1 MAIQNDSDVYF
12 RRIVRRVL
20 VSVLLIVTFLTFLIW
35 RIDNPRAERFRMAVI
50 DKVIPPL
57 ESVLAP
63 VAHFS
68 NMISDAQSYSRI
80 YMQNQEL
87 RRELQQMKAWKE
99 AAIQLEQK
107 NAKLLDLNN
116 VKLNPKLT
124 FTTGVVLTDSGSPF
138 RQSALINIGRN
149 DGIVDGW
156 AAMDGL
162 GLVGRI
168 SGVGKNSARVLFLT
182 DRSSRIPVE
191 VTPSGQKAILTGDNT
206 PLPPLEFIDSVD
218 QIRAGDRVITTGD
231 GGVFPPGLLTGTVF
245 LSSDGRL
252 RVRLAADYRRL
263 EFLRVIRHL
272 PASPISE
279 PGRLVG
285 QNLPDE
291 ISVSE

>member
-1 MAIQNDSDVYF
+1 MAVQNDSDVYF
-12 RRIVRRVL
+12 RRIVRRVI

-57 ESVLAP
+57 EMVLAP
-63 VAHFS
+63 FAHFS

-138 RQSALINIGRN
+138 RQSALINIGSN

-206 PLPPLEFIDSVD
+206 PLPPLEFIDGVD
-218 QIRAGDRVITTGD
+218 QIRAGDRVVTTGD

-245 LSSDGRL
+245 LSSDRRL
-252 RVRLAADYRRL
+252 RVKLAADYRRL

-285 QNLPDE
+285 QKLPDQ
-291 ISVSE
+291 ISVGE

>member
-162 GLVGRI
+162 VWAL
-168 SGVGKNSARVLFLT
+168 
-182 DRSSRIPVE
+182 
-191 VTPSGQKAILTGDNT
+191 
-206 PLPPLEFIDSVD
+206 
-218 QIRAGDRVITTGD
+218 
-231 GGVFPPGLLTGTVF
+231 
-245 LSSDGRL
+245 
-252 RVRLAADYRRL
+252 
-263 EFLRVIRHL
+263 
-272 PASPISE
+272 
-279 PGRLVG
+279 
-285 QNLPDE
+285 
-291 ISVSE
+291 

>member
-1 MAIQNDSDVYF
+1 M
-12 RRIVRRVL
+12 
-20 VSVLLIVTFLTFLIW
+20 
-35 RIDNPRAERFRMAVI
+35 
-50 DKVIPPL
+50 
-57 ESVLAP
+57 
-63 VAHFS
+63 
-68 NMISDAQSYSRI
+68 
-80 YMQNQEL
+80 
-87 RRELQQMKAWKE
+87 
-99 AAIQLEQK
+99 
-107 NAKLLDLNN
+107 
-116 VKLNPKLT
+116 
-124 FTTGVVLTDSGSPF
+124 GS
-138 RQSALINIGRN
+138 
-149 DGIVDGW
+149 DGW
-156 AAMDGL
+156 SGL